1 MSETGSLPR
10 IGDPAPDFQAVTTQ
24 SVNFNFSFWQEQDW
38 VVLFSHPADFTPVCT
53 TELMEFGKQHEVFRS
68 KGVKL
73 LGVSVDSVHS
83 HLAWLENIKGKM
95 GVTIPYP
102 MVADSNMHVSQLYGM
117 IHPGASTTATVRA
130 VFIIDPKRT
139 IRALVYY
146 PMNVGRNVDEILR
159 LVTALQTADRF
170 GCATPVNWKEGE
182 KVVVSP
188 PKTVDEVAE
197 RLSHTH
203 REIKDF
209 YLSFKDPEEA
219 PVKSPEKSPKAP
231 EKSLGKS
238 QEKAP
243 EKVADKSPNEDP
255 EKRPEKGQEK
265 APEVRSEK
273 DPEKDKV

>member
-1 MSETGSLPR
+1 MEENMSETGSLPR

-24 SVNFNFSFWQEQDW
+24 SGNFNFSAWQEQDW

-53 TELMEFGKQHEVFRS
+53 TELMEFAQQHEVFRS
-68 KGVKL
+68 KGIKL
-73 LGVSVDSVHS
+73 IGVSVDSVHS

-102 MVADSNMHVSQLYGM
+102 MVADIDMRVSHLFV

-159 LVTALQTADRF
+159 LATALQTADRF
-170 GCATPVNWKEGE
+170 GCATPVNWKDGE
-182 KVVVSP
+182 KVVVPP

-197 RLSHTH
+197 RLSHTD
-203 REIKDF
+203 REVKDF
-209 YLSFKDPEEA
+209 YLSFKDPE
-219 PVKSPEKSPKAP
+219 KEKS
-231 EKSLGKS
+231 
-238 QEKAP
+238 
-243 EKVADKSPNEDP
+243 
-255 EKRPEKGQEK
+255 
-265 APEVRSEK
+265 
-273 DPEKDKV
+273 